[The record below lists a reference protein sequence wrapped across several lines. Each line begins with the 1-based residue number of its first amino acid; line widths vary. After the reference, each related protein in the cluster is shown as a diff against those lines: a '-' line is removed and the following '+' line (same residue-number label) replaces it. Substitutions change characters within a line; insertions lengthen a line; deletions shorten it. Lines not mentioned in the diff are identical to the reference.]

1 MLKFN
6 DHVRLLTAYRGIHPR
21 TDHEVLL
28 PGGAVGTVIEAR
40 NPETV
45 IVEFLAT
52 DGDILAWASVNAC
65 KILRGRG

>member
-52 DGDILAWASVNAC
+52 DGDIFAWASINAC
-65 KILRGRG
+65 WLMQI